1 MKYHSKLNLSKL
13 QEKVKER
20 KHNSLV
26 CFGTLLDLILSYG
39 TFQICLKK
47 GPTHLSKMH
56 DFFGEKQIILQMS
69 ELGNAA
75 LLFLGIFL
83 RAIKVACQANFLK
96 LSIHYFLVFVD
107 LE

>member
-1 MKYHSKLNLSKL
+1 MKYHSKLNLSVIL
-13 QEKVKER
+13 YLSEPFWVPLGSFAA
-20 KHNSLV
+20 HSLNQ
-26 CFGTLLDLILSYG
+26 GKY
-39 TFQICLKK
+39 ICSKK

-56 DFFGEKQIILQMS
+56 DFFFGEKQIILQMS

>member
-56 DFFGEKQIILQMS
+56 DFFWREANYFANVGTRKCSPPIFR
-69 ELGNAA
+69 N
-75 LLFLGIFL
+75 FL

>member
-1 MKYHSKLNLSKL
+1 M
-13 QEKVKER
+13 QEKAKEGI
-20 KHNSLV
+20 HSSLV

-56 DFFGEKQIILQMS
+56 GFFLALKQIILQMS

>member
-1 MKYHSKLNLSKL
+1 MYWYPFGPYFVLWYLSDL
-13 QEKVKER
+13 FKEGP
-20 KHNSLV
+20 NSS
-26 CFGTLLDLILSYG
+26 IKNAW
-39 TFQICLKK
+39 I
-47 GPTHLSKMH
+47 
-56 DFFGEKQIILQMS
+56 FFGEKQIILQMS